1 VWTPLAF
8 ITRALYILRATTHS
22 RRGVACCC
30 CIQVDGRCLVGNTM
44 NMIFQPLN
52 AFLDMRELHPVDDI
66 IIPGQMI
73 EAFLANL
80 GVRHDN
86 HEDLK
91 PPCQNG

>member
-1 VWTPLAF
+1 
-8 ITRALYILRATTHS
+8 
-22 RRGVACCC
+22 
-30 CIQVDGRCLVGNTM
+30 M